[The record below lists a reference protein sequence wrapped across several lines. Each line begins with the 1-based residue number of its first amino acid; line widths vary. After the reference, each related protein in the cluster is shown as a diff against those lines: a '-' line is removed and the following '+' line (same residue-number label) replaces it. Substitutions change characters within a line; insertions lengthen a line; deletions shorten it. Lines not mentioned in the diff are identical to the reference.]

1 MNKKIFVLLILLFTT
16 GCSCE
21 YSLTIDGN
29 NYKENI
35 VLSSDNSNEISS
47 FNNKWVIPSNKDEYI
62 ELSESDSEVD
72 NYSNIYDYNLS
83 NNKLS
88 FNYDFSKSNYS
99 NSTAVFKCYN
109 KLSIIDYDLT
119 TIISTNE
126 KNDCFN
132 KYPTLSS
139 IKVTI
144 FVDRDVIS
152 SNADMVNGNT
162 YVWNINKSNA
172 NNKSINLVLD
182 NNSELIDSK
191 DDDNKDEDKNIN
203 NRFSLDNYILYIFL
217 FVVVLIIYF
226 GYRWFMEFKE
236 KNNDID

>member
-1 MNKKIFVLLILLFTT
+1 MNKKIFVLFILLFMT

-35 VLSSDNSNEISS
+35 VLTSDNSNEISS
-47 FNNKWVIPSNKDEYI
+47 FNNKWVIPSDKDNYI
-62 ELSESDSEVD
+62 ESSVSDSEID
-72 NYSNIYDYNLS
+72 DYSNIYDYNLS

-109 KLSIIDYDLT
+109 RLSVIDYDLT

-132 KYPTLSS
+132 KYPPLSS

-144 FVDRDVIS
+144 YVDRDVIS
-152 SNADMVNGNT
+152 NNADMVNGNT
-162 YVWNINKSNA
+162 YVWNINKNNA
-172 NNKSINLVLD
+172 DSKSINLVLD
-182 NNSELIDSK
+182 NNSKLVN
-191 DDDNKDEDKNIN
+191 DDNETIDEDKNIN
-203 NRFSLDNYILYIFL
+203 NKFSLDNYILYIFL
-217 FVVVLIIYF
+217 FVIVLIIYF
-226 GYRWFMEFKE
+226 GYKWFMKFKE